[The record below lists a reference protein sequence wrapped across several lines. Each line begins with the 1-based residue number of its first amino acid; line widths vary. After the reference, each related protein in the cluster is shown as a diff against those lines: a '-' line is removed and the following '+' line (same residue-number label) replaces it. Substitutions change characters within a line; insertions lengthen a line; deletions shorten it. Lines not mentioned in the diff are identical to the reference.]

1 MKHIAY
7 ILTALFIIAYSV
19 NAQSQKENTP
29 PPAKKMIVHVD
40 GMACPFCAFSVEKKL
55 ERIRGVDSLE
65 IRINE
70 SRLVLWINPDVSVDS
85 TVVKQKI
92 TEAGFTPRKVEFL
105 SEVAK

>member
-1 MKHIAY
+1 MPNLK
-7 ILTALFIIAYSV
+7 
-19 NAQSQKENTP
+19 KKTP
-29 PPAKKMIVHVD
+29 RHPQKKMIVHVD

-55 ERIRGVDSLE
+55 ERIKGVESLE
-65 IRINE
+65 IKINE
-70 SRLVLWINPDVSVDS
+70 GRVVLLLKPDASVDS

>member
-29 PPAKKMIVHVD
+29 PSTKKMIVHVD

-55 ERIRGVDSLE
+55 ERIKGVESLE
-65 IRINE
+65 IKINE
-70 SRLVLWINPDVSVDS
+70 GRVVLLLKPDASVDS